1 MKVYISEIGL
11 WENDCLVVKRIKH
24 SSSAQ
29 LIPNKTVP
37 NPTDNC
43 GSSVI
48 LCVPLGVSVIEVP
61 YVEKHFLYL

>member
-1 MKVYISEIGL
+1 MGL

-43 GSSVI
+43 GSSDT
-48 LCVPLGVSVIEVP
+48 LCA
-61 YVEKHFLYL
+61 